1 MKYKTTDYFNHTRKR
16 SDRAFIKDQ
25 WIEFV
30 IENAVRAQRQS
41 DGRIRLWAKIEE
53 AEGRFLR
60 VVLLDD
66 GETIHNVFFDR
77 RFQEEES

>member
-41 DGRIRLWAKIEE
+41 DGRIRLWAIIEE
-53 AEGRFLR
+53 AEG
-60 VVLLDD
+60 
-66 GETIHNVFFDR
+66 
-77 RFQEEES
+77 